1 MRMLVSTGKEKGRGG
16 ERAGERGK
24 RGETQT
30 SEHDSSS
37 LDDVLTLPDHA
48 DDRSGRG
55 HPLDQLGE
63 EGLLGQVGVVLAEVL

>member
-1 MRMLVSTGKEKGRGG
+1 MRMLVSTEKEKGGGGAGRG
-16 ERAGERGK
+16 R
-24 RGETQT
+24 RGETHT

-48 DDRSGRG
+48 DDGSGRG